1 MPAVP
6 GGVNSSGSVDLLLYQ
21 LNISG
26 LTVTTVLITLFFV
39 VLRRSIRRAEMR
51 WWVHGWLANVV
62 ALVITSLFWYF
73 QPPAQYFG
81 IIFAFYL
88 AAKFSYV
95 WLLSRGALEFCGER
109 PRLLTANVMV
119 PSIAAVCT
127 ACIFLLTTRDRLGLI
142 SQVVIAAGFGAA
154 AIAIRRSG
162 SASTSWLTIA
172 FAQRALLSAVESWAY
187 GVNVAGESVFV
198 EPTFSVPASMIL
210 AAHYSLGIGAEWLL
224 AMGMVIAVAGR
235 TQRDLSVAN
244 MQMETAQ
251 SDLRRLVD
259 RDPLTGLANRRALP
273 EVLRGVQPEG
283 AVLIFFDLNDFKKI
297 NDEHGH
303 QAGDACLRRFAEA
316 LTQCFRPSDAI
327 VRYGGDEF
335 LVVAP
340 GVSETAAY
348 ERADSVRTRV
358 ANVYQPTTQSPRR
371 GGPGGGVLPIRFSVG
386 ISRLKAGGNPDEAVR
401 EADEAMYRAK
411 RKRAPA
417 RPRGDMAPQLPLS

>member
-1 MPAVP
+1 M
-6 GGVNSSGSVDLLLYQ
+6 DLLLYQ

-26 LTVTTVLITLFFV
+26 LTVTTVMIALFFL
-39 VLRRSIRRAEMR
+39 VLRRAIRRAEMR
-51 WWVHGWLANVV
+51 WWLHGWLANVV

-81 IIFAFYL
+81 VLFAAYL
-88 AAKFSYV
+88 AAKLVYV
-95 WLLSRGALEFCGER
+95 WLLGRGALEFCGAR
-109 PRLLTANVMV
+109 PRLIEPRAMI
-119 PSIAAVCT
+119 PSIAAVCVI
-127 ACIFLLTTRDRLGLI
+127 AVFVLTTRDRLGLI
-142 SQVVIAAGFGAA
+142 SQFVIAAGFGTAA
-154 AIAIRRSG
+154 VAIWRSG
-162 SASTSWLTIA
+162 GPSTSWLAMA
-172 FAQRALLSAVESWAY
+172 FAQRALLAAVEAWAY
-187 GVNVAGESVFV
+187 GVNVAIESVFV
-198 EPTFSVPASMIL
+198 EPTFSVPASRIL
-210 AAHYSLGIGAEWLL
+210 AAHYALGIGAEWLL
-224 AMGMVIAVAGR
+224 AMGMVIAVSAR
-235 TQRDLSVAN
+235 TQRDLQIAN
-244 MQMETAQ
+244 QRMEAAQ

-273 EVLRGVQPEG
+273 EVLRSVQPEG

-340 GVSETAAY
+340 GVSETGAY
-348 ERADSVRTRV
+348 ERADSVRARV
-358 ANVYQPTTQSPRR
+358 ANI
-371 GGPGGGVLPIRFSVG
+371 GGGVLPIRFSVG
-386 ISRLKAGGNPDEAVR
+386 ISKLAAGGNPDEAVR

-417 RPRGDMAPQLPLS
+417 RPRQETAPQLPLN